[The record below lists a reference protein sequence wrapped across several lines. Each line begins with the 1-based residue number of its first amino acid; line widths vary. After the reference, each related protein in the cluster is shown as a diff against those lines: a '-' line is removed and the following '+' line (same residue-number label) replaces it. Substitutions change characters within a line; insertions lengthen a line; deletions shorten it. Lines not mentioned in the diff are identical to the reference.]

1 MNQLSFYIQSGFH
14 TKLNCPH
21 KQSGFTLIELVLVLV
36 LIGILGAV
44 AAPRLMVSSQFEE
57 RLQADKLVGLLRQA
71 QLRAMND
78 PEALKTGSQLS
89 RCAKVVI
96 TKDAFSLANNCD
108 SGLLN
113 TTIIK
118 QEASQGHF
126 VGAENMSITTSGGTV
141 AGVNPTIVL
150 QFGQLVS
157 GAKFLSEASLL
168 GRPVIGGE
176 QLTDRLEITIGG
188 KKVLIEPEGY
198 IHAP

>member
-1 MNQLSFYIQSGFH
+1 MHLSR
-14 TKLNCPH
+14 
-21 KQSGFTLIELVLVLV
+21 GFTLIELVLVIMLV
-36 LIGILGAV
+36 GILSAV
-44 AAPRLMVSSQFEE
+44 AAPRLMVGSQFED

-96 TKDAFSLANNCD
+96 DNKAFSLANNCD
-108 SGLLN
+108 SGLLS
-113 TTIIK
+113 TAVIK

-126 VGAENMSITTSGGTV
+126 VGAENISITTSGGTV
-141 AGVNPTIVL
+141 AGINPSIVL
-150 QFGQLVS
+150 QFGQLVAD
-157 GAKFLSEASLL
+157 AKFLSEASLL
-168 GRPVIGGE
+168 GRPFIGNT
-176 QLTDRLEITIGG
+176 QLTDTLEITIGG